1 MPETGERPFGGASRS
16 FLVYGLALLI
26 VGSLIAPVAI
36 STGTQTSLNFTVLA
50 LPVLTAL
57 WTLKAAYRRD
67 WRVLSL
73 RPVPPLLAL
82 VVAALLSFAVVN
94 QPWVYIAPLAPLRAQ
109 LGGLSVFLLSAALFV
124 IAADELRDLRSLQVL
139 VGLFLLFGAAY
150 IAERLAPPVGHWLP
164 PFQKGSDGSL
174 FWTWLVAL
182 AFAQAAFNRHLN
194 VFLRLALGALVL
206 ATLYTAWTQGRD
218 WVSGWAPPLVAM
230 ATILWLG
237 APRLG
242 GAVTAAACG
251 FVALHA
257 PRLFAL
263 VYSADNQYSLTTR
276 LAAWRILAKIV
287 RASPAMGF
295 GPANYYHVTPLFPIL
310 GWYVHFSSHNT
321 YVDLI
326 AQTGVI
332 GFGCFL
338 WFAWEVA
345 RAGWD
350 LRQQVPV
357 GFAHAYV
364 LGALGGLAG
373 TLAAG
378 MLCDWVLP
386 FVYNITLNGLRAS
399 ILGWLF
405 LGGLLA
411 LKRTELRPASVRRGR
426 SPLARSGLPVPDA
439 RRGR

>member
-1 MPETGERPFGGASRS
+1 MGETSRGY
-16 FLVYGLALLI
+16 LVYGLALLI
-26 VGSLIAPVAI
+26 AGSLTIPFAV

-50 LPVLTAL
+50 LPVLTGWWA
-57 WTLKAAYRRD
+57 LKAAYRRD
-67 WRVLSL
+67 WSVLSL
-73 RPVPPLLAL
+73 RPVAPLLAL
-82 VVAALLSFAVVN
+82 VATALLSFAVVN

-109 LGGLSVFLLSAALFV
+109 LGGLSVFMLSAALFV
-124 IAADELRDLRSLQVL
+124 IAADERDLRSLQLL
-139 VGLFLLFGAAY
+139 VGIFLVVGTAY
-150 IAERLAPPVGHWLP
+150 IVGRLVPPVGLRVLP
-164 PFQKGSDGSL
+164 FFQKGSDGSL
-174 FWTWLVAL
+174 FWTWLAAL
-182 AFAQAAFNRHLN
+182 AFAQAAFNRRLN

-206 ATLYTAWTQGRD
+206 ATLFTAWTQGRD
-218 WVSGWAPPLVAM
+218 WVSGWAPPLVA
-230 ATILWLG
+230 IVSVLWVG

-242 GAVTAAACG
+242 AAVTGIACG
-251 FVALHA
+251 IVAFHA

-276 LAAWRILAKIV
+276 LAAWRVLAKIV
-287 RASPAMGF
+287 QASPAMGF

-326 AQTGVI
+326 AQTGII
-332 GFGCFL
+332 GFGCFA

-345 RAGWD
+345 RAGWE
-350 LRQQVPV
+350 LRQEVPV
-357 GFAHAYV
+357 GFAYAYV

-386 FVYNITLNGLRAS
+386 FVYNITLAGLRAS

-411 LKRTELRPASVRRGR
+411 LKRITSDAGR
-426 SPLARSGLPVPDA
+426 CR
-439 RRGR
+439 